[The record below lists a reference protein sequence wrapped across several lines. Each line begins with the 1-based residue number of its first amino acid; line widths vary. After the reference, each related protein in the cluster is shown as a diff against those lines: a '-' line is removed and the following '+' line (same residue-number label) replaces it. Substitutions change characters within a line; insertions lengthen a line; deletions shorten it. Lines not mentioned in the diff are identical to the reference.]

1 MSNELTIEQLKALPI
16 GEWVWVNDTVEQIY
30 SYMQNRQET
39 IYNGKRE
46 TEICLETPSHYK
58 RYSYSDYGK
67 TWIAYKNKEEAE
79 GEYDSQAVELEA
91 VKQDK
96 ANLERTIEEINET
109 LKDNGITIDS
119 YGNVNDS
126 RVDKAKKL
134 VAKEILDSIY
144 CVVNRFL
151 DDDTLEYIFDSQYK
165 KYGVE
170 VDE

>member
-1 MSNELTIEQLKALPI
+1 MSKPLTIKQLKALKEDDWI
-16 GEWVWVNDTVEQIY
+16 YIKDLEFGNDFYAAVTDTYLGESAKYINIASAGWY
-30 SYMQNRQET
+30 QEFWFEA
-39 IYNGKRE
+39 YG
-46 TEICLETPSHYK
+46 TE
-58 RYSYSDYGK
+58 
-67 TWIAYKNKEEAE
+67 WIAYKNKEEAE